1 MDPFETK
8 VTLRVVRASA
18 GDPLLQICMRIM
30 VGVAVGAI
38 VVTWIVGIE
47 SMGEFP
53 FIGKAIVIGVGWA
66 EGEFCGEARDRAGL
80 IGGDEG
86 VAAQCC
92 VTDRMDGERGGVG
105 AGDGGSVM
113 KPLQGHGLCAEDFG
127 LERGGGVGMD

>member
-30 VGVAVGAI
+30 VGVSVGAI

-53 FIGKAIVIGVGWA
+53 FIGKAIVIGVGW
-66 EGEFCGEARDRAGL
+66 EGRRIPRRIRGARYWWGTVDRR
-80 IGGDEG
+80 
-86 VAAQCC
+86 V
-92 VTDRMDGERGGVG
+92 R
-105 AGDGGSVM
+105 
-113 KPLQGHGLCAEDFG
+113 
-127 LERGGGVGMD
+127 